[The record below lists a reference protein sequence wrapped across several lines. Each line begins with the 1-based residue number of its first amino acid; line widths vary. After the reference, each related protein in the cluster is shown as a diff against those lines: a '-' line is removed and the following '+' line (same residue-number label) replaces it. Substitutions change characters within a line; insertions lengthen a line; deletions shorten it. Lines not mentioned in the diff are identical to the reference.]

1 MDFYNLFVYVLTFI
15 GLFATSFYVINLFYY
30 KKQERNPNEKPLK
43 VSVIIPAY
51 NEEKTI
57 VSTIK
62 SILSTNYPKDLL
74 EIIVV
79 DDGSIDKTYALAK
92 KFASSV
98 NPRVKIFTKSNG
110 GKGSALNLGI
120 KHAGGEIIITM
131 DADTFVS
138 PDSVR
143 KMMNYF
149 YSKDVMSVTPS
160 MGVYEPK
167 NIWQRVQQI
176 EYFLGVFLRKSFASL
191 NAIHVTPGAFSA
203 YRKEFFEKYGGY
215 DEKNITEDLEI
226 ALRMQSKR
234 FIIENAPEAVI
245 YTRGP
250 MTFKTLLVQRR
261 RWYTGLVKNLW
272 AYRHLFGFKRGPLG
286 YLTLPL
292 AIVAI
297 FSSMFLTTY
306 TLIRTIDNLHH
317 ELSSLMTINFQFYNN
332 FELNSFIVQR
342 FVINLFSQP
351 VFVITFLFL
360 VILGS
365 YLIFARKKM
374 RFTESLKWSYIVFI
388 ALFAILF
395 TIWWAI
401 SFIYIIFNKKV
412 VWREN
417 AKE

>member
-1 MDFYNLFVYVLTFI
+1 MDFYTIFVYVLTFI

-30 KKQERNPNEKPLK
+30 KKKERNPNEKQLK
-43 VSVIIPAY
+43 VSIIIPAY

-62 SILSTNYPKDLL
+62 SILSTNYPKDLF
-74 EIIVV
+74 EVIVV
-79 DDGSIDKTYALAK
+79 DDGSKDKTYALAK
-92 KFASSV
+92 KFASSI
-98 NPRVKIFTKSNG
+98 NPKVKIFTKSNG

-176 EYFLGVFLRKSFASL
+176 EYYLGVFLRKSFASL

-215 DEKNITEDLEI
+215 DETNITEDLEI
-226 ALRMQSKR
+226 ALRIQSKG
-234 FIIENAPEAVI
+234 FIIENASEAVI

-306 TLIRTIDNLHH
+306 TLFRTADNLHH
-317 ELSSLMTINFQFYNN
+317 ELNSLMTINFQFYNN

-342 FVINLFSQP
+342 FILNLFSQP

-374 RFTESLKWSYIVFI
+374 KFTESLKWSYVVFV

-395 TIWWAI
+395 TIWWII
-401 SFIYIIFNKKV
+401 SFIYVIFNKKV